1 MFRRQGQ
8 ASAVSGHRTDCRQA
22 RSVNPLRQR
31 HLPRKSCI
39 VAFKDSRRIAE
50 SNSTVL
56 VPQITNFEL
65 LGLDRANSSV
75 EDIKSAYE
83 ARVNSQTQVIRQQTR
98 RTVRGGQTVA
108 CTGLTLL
115 FGPLESLCVP
125 TCAYS
130 LACPCTCTRMRAR
143 AHTHTHARAFTHTCT
158 HTQARAFSLTR
169 AHAHT
174 HTHTN
179 TRHTRH
185 KRTHTNTNTN
195 REACKQ
201 KHIRSIKSS
210 PYIAAPPLP
219 RPPTQQTHSSH
230 APCCSRALWS
240 ACLIRSAREL
250 SRS

>member
-143 AHTHTHARAFTHTCT
+143 AHTHTCARIHTHMHPHTSARILTHARTCTYTYTHKHTTHT
-158 HTQARAFSLTR
+158 TQAN
-169 AHAHT
+169 T
-174 HTHTN
+174 H
-179 TRHTRH
+179 
-185 KRTHTNTNTN
+185 
-195 REACKQ
+195 
-201 KHIRSIKSS
+201 
-210 PYIAAPPLP
+210 
-219 RPPTQQTHSSH
+219 
-230 APCCSRALWS
+230 
-240 ACLIRSAREL
+240 
-250 SRS
+250 